1 MIFEVII
8 KTSEEMEQWK
18 ENTSTEETV
27 ISLIENAS
35 EISLENI
42 KEIHVAIQIEDERAV
57 TEFTSLLRLL
67 VKKTKKSVI
76 KHIPV
81 IGGMK

>member
-1 MIFEVII
+1 M
-8 KTSEEMEQWK
+8 
-18 ENTSTEETV
+18 
-27 ISLIENAS
+27 
-35 EISLENI
+35 
-42 KEIHVAIQIEDERAV
+42 HVAIQIEDERAV

>member
-18 ENTSTEETV
+18 ENTSTDQTV

-42 KEIHVAIQIEDERAV
+42 KEMHVAIQIEDERAV